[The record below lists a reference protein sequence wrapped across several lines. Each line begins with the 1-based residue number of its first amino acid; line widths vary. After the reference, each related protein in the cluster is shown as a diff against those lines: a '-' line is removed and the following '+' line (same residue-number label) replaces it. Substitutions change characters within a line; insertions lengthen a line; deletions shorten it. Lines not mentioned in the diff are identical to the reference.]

1 MYICLYTVECLY
13 QAILKDVE
21 NGVHKDGLQSVCS
34 INIYKTLP
42 SIDATLLPLCE
53 EEGLSIDGTKGNRDT
68 DECTGGKRR
77 NRNNGDD
84 LRKVTNERTL
94 QLSKKV
100 SSKRKTSNDCMIKNK
115 VMATIV
121 TDCDGEGILYHCQ
134 YYIVQ

>member
-1 MYICLYTVECLY
+1 M
-13 QAILKDVE
+13 
-21 NGVHKDGLQSVCS
+21 
-34 INIYKTLP
+34 
-42 SIDATLLPLCE
+42 CE

-68 DECTGGKRR
+68 EECTGGKRR

-115 VMATIV
+115 VMATTV
-121 TDCDGEGILYHCQ
+121 TACDGEGILYHCQ
-134 YYIVQ
+134 YYIVQWNLSNRPPFIKTTSL